1 MTSLFAFARFTL
13 NKRAMIVKTN
23 QGYQVVSE
31 EGRNLTPPNLT
42 REEAVKREY
51 QVGFFKP
58 FLKKQQTQ

>member
-1 MTSLFAFARFTL
+1 
-13 NKRAMIVKTN
+13 MIVKTN

-42 REEAVKREY
+42 KEEAIKREY
-51 QVGFFKP
+51 QAEFFKA